1 MQFELV
7 GVAADSCFTASYG
20 GRLIIKP
27 EQNEFPVTLV
37 GNTFG
42 YGARGGQVYIAG
54 RAGNRFGICLRK
66 SHEGTGARIVVEGLE
81 ANAFQYMTGGIALVL
96 GTVGRNLGAG
106 MTGGTVYILDLE
118 TEMLN
123 TNYVAAQPLN
133 DQDEKT
139 VMALLKEHERF
150 TGSELARRLIGTFEP
165 KRFSKVQTKLMP
177 EKFV

>member
-1 MQFELV
+1 
-7 GVAADSCFTASYG
+7 
-20 GRLIIKP
+20 
-27 EQNEFPVTLV
+27 
-37 GNTFG
+37 
-42 YGARGGQVYIAG
+42 
-54 RAGNRFGICLRK
+54 
-66 SHEGTGARIVVEGLE
+66 
-81 ANAFQYMTGGIALVL
+81 
-96 GTVGRNLGAG
+96 
-106 MTGGTVYILDLE
+106 
-118 TEMLN
+118 MLN